1 MGDESEFWKCQAAP
15 AATLM
20 QEPNTQAICGDR
32 DDLPMSSVSCCR
44 PPKPTQCGKL
54 FGIWL
59 QCGLYIHQ
67 WYTYLQTKTHTWYDI
82 YIYIICIYIYSYL
95 WPPNTCRPVSGA
107 DWRADRRSRRPS
119 NADVWGYEHQV
130 AESSFW
136 KKPSTANP
144 RKSLWNLVK
153 VTLLHF
159 KPNLSHW
166 TSIVWLDLLRSQLSS
181 TRKRLLRPQPQ
192 NQTWADTLGHGRH
205 PF

>member
-82 YIYIICIYIYSYL
+82 YIYIICIYIYIPICGLRTLVVQFQVQIEEQIVEAAVQAMLMCEDMSTR
-95 WPPNTCRPVSGA
+95 WQSQVS
-107 DWRADRRSRRPS
+107 
-119 NADVWGYEHQV
+119 E
-130 AESSFW
+130 
-136 KKPSTANP
+136 
-144 RKSLWNLVK
+144 
-153 VTLLHF
+153 
-159 KPNLSHW
+159 
-166 TSIVWLDLLRSQLSS
+166 RSQA
-181 TRKRLLRPQPQ
+181 QPIQ
-192 NQTWADTLGHGRH
+192 ESHCGTLWRS
-205 PF
+205 PYCTSNPT